1 MHKPSTNWCRIS
13 LLNPQRLKRLRIFE
27 ASFQDRNPTITSYEK
42 KSLNAASKLYIY
54 LLVYQNNNQS
64 LWECNG
70 IHLPTFKCLL
80 VYVTPS
86 NQFDI
91 SQNRCNSSCLGE
103 LNQFSSLFSMR
114 ATVYA
119 FYSIFQWIPYQNSHD
134 FHEKSQNFVAKHHHF
149 GHQNQPTKSAAR
161 WDMVWSHLLLG
172 LVNLGPLPVGT
183 PYTYFSH
190 RCLMSNRLGYLEKKA
205 QTLNIR
211 GSNHDNIRQFW
222 SICCLQSTWYI
233 FSR

>member
-42 KSLNAASKLYIY
+42 TSLNAASKLYIY
-54 LLVYQNNNQS
+54 LLVYQNKNQS

-70 IHLPTFKCLL
+70 IHLATFKCLL
-80 VYVTPS
+80 VYVTAS

-91 SQNRCNSSCLGE
+91 SQNKCNSSCLGE

-119 FYSIFQWIPYQNSHD
+119 FYCIFQWIPYEFPWFPRKIPELCCQTSP
-134 FHEKSQNFVAKHHHF
+134 FWSS
-149 GHQNQPTKSAAR
+149 KSANKISQR
-161 WDMVWSHLLLG
+161 WDMVWSHLLQLG
-172 LVNLGPLPVGT
+172 RVNLGPLPVGT
-183 PYTYFSH
+183 PYTMWGP
-190 RCLMSNRLGYLEKKA
+190 LNR
-205 QTLNIR
+205 
-211 GSNHDNIRQFW
+211 
-222 SICCLQSTWYI
+222 
-233 FSR
+233 